1 MGPDLECLPH
11 PTATALSSP
20 SSCPWPPPHPRA
32 ALALGTLPRQGQL
45 SPATLLSALTPCS
58 RNPAELLP
66 PPPPHSHEGPQEPNP
81 ALGDQLGAALA
92 THGGVQPS
100 ACCFPSCAAPHQE
113 GSQHLSIPWWGCGPP
128 QPGSTD
134 FPNWKKKMGCG
145 KEGPGRG
152 MHFPCFLFG
161 AGLIQQ
167 RSPNG
172 KRQSEHALCA
182 GPGASRRAGCNWGK
196 LGEFPTGPEGVE
208 RSKAPTA
215 RAGAPGML
223 QAWGT
228 RHWGV
233 AVWQRL
239 TPAQRLRWARCQ
251 LGFQVG
257 FLHLVGADP
266 GMQVL

>member
-1 MGPDLECLPH
+1 MRDPKSQILP
-11 PTATALSSP
+11 
-20 SSCPWPPPHPRA
+20 
-32 ALALGTLPRQGQL
+32 LGTSLVPPWLHTGVFSPLPAAFQ
-45 SPATLLSALTPCS
+45 AVLLLT
-58 RNPAELLP
+58 RKA
-66 PPPPHSHEGPQEPNP
+66 PNTFP
-81 ALGDQLGAALA
+81 S
-92 THGGVQPS
+92 HGGVV
-100 ACCFPSCAAPHQE
+100 
-113 GSQHLSIPWWGCGPP
+113 GPP
-128 QPGSTD
+128 SQEALIFQIG
-134 FPNWKKKMGCG
+134 KKKMGCG

-257 FLHLVGADP
+257 FLDRKSV
-266 GMQVL
+266 V